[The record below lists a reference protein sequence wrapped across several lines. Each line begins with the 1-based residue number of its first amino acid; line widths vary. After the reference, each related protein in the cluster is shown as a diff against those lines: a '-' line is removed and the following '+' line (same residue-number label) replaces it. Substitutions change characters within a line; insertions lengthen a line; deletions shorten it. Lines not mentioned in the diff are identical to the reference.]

1 MNYSIISN
9 RDTLHK
15 KSTFCTDTK
24 TGVIFL
30 TKYIDEMLEK
40 LYAKL
45 HNLEKDCRRIKKL
58 IKELE
63 KIKGGEY
70 FDGL

>member
-1 MNYSIISN
+1 M
-9 RDTLHK
+9 
-15 KSTFCTDTK
+15 
-24 TGVIFL
+24 
-30 TKYIDEMLEK
+30 TKYIDEMLKK

>member
-1 MNYSIISN
+1 MHRYKN
-9 RDTLHK
+9 RSD
-15 KSTFCTDTK
+15 
-24 TGVIFL
+24 FL

-70 FDGL
+70 FDGLQRYAY

>member
-1 MNYSIISN
+1 MHRYKN
-9 RDTLHK
+9 RSD
-15 KSTFCTDTK
+15 
-24 TGVIFL
+24 FL

-63 KIKGGEY
+63 KIKGSEY

>member
-1 MNYSIISN
+1 MEILYI
-9 RDTLHK
+9 K
-15 KSTFCTDTK
+15 KAHFAQIQKRSD
-24 TGVIFL
+24 FL

-63 KIKGGEY
+63 KIKRGEY